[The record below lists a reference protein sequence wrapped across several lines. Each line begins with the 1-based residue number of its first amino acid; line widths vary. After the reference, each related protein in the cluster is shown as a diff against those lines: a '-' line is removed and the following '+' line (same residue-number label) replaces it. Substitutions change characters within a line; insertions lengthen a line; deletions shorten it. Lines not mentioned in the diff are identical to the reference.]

1 MVLRQK
7 LQASRDKS
15 AGNLSYMSVM
25 SNSRTADAFES
36 ELRKVRDSVGDT
48 KRQREELSMAVSQL
62 TLDSNASHER
72 IRTSS
77 NDISMKMKANNRV
90 DSDWTETDLDSM
102 HKKNSRNANGNLS
115 GSTTFDQTYRNENE
129 PYYYQY
135 QHNADDLN
143 SDEHWLGNGM
153 TLLIIFHHNSPILKW
168 FYVLPDKQEIKTVRI
183 VKRESERRHKD
194 KLNQNYDTNAM
205 SNEHNNPANS
215 QLSEFLSTYQSEPR
229 TNNFYEDEPSASK
242 AKSTIRNAPSH
253 SMTNT
258 NSTAR
263 NDNIYQSNTAR
274 EIINERGSSA
284 KQEQQPQPQTK
295 AGNSS
300 GATSNNQSNQYKR
313 FTPRKKKRHNT
324 APTSENFMDYMAERD
339 SYKYVS

>member
-1 MVLRQK
+1 M
-7 LQASRDKS
+7 S
-15 AGNLSYMSVM
+15 AM

-62 TLDSNASHER
+62 TLDSNASHDR
-72 IRTSS
+72 IRTSN
-77 NDISMKMKANNRV
+77 NDISMKMNANKRI

-135 QHNADDLN
+135 QQNADDLN
-143 SDEHWLGNGM
+143 SDEHWLGNGNHIFQNVFDSVKF
-153 TLLIIFHHNSPILKW
+153 TYFFSLLS
-168 FYVLPDKQEIKTVRI
+168 DKQEIKTVRI

-205 SNEHNNPANS
+205 SNDHNNS
-215 QLSEFLSTYQSEPR
+215 EQLSEFLATYQSDPR
-229 TNNFYEDEPSASK
+229 TSNFYDDEPSASK
-242 AKSTIRNAPSH
+242 AKSTIRNATSH

-258 NSTAR
+258 NSTVR
-263 NDNIYQSNTAR
+263 SDNNFQSNTAR
-274 EIINERGSSA
+274 EISNEHTTHQMPKHEEYISA
-284 KQEQQPQPQTK
+284 AK
-295 AGNSS
+295 AAHAA
-300 GATSNNQSNQYKR
+300 GAPSTNQSAYKR